1 MSVKPFFDTNILI
14 YAFSENDPR
23 SEVARILLATGGVIG
38 VQVLNE
44 LASVLRRKL
53 KLNWKE
59 TTEALEAVQTL
70 CPSIGPLTLELHKRG
85 MQIAERYGYTVYDS
99 LVIAAAL
106 LAKTSILYTEDM
118 NDGQVIEETL
128 TIRNPFK
135 K

>member
-85 MQIAERYGYTVYDS
+85 MQIAERYGYTLYDS